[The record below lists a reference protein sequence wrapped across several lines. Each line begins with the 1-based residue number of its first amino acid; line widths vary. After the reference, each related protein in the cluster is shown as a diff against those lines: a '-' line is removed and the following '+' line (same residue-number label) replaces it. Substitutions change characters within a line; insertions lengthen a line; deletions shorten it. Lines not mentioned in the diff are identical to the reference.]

1 MATKI
6 LYYRRDYTLEGLAN
20 GFLPERGLA
29 KVNVDSCN
37 SAQVRNGEIS

>member
-1 MATKI
+1 MKEGNG
-6 LYYRRDYTLEGLAN
+6 YQNTLEGLAN

-37 SAQVRNGEIS
+37 SAQVRDGEIS